1 MAAPSVLLIGFG
13 NPGCQDDGLGP
24 AFAEAIAALGCDGVT
39 VDADY
44 QLVIE
49 DAHEMAQ
56 HDVVVFADADA
67 AGTAPFALTPVP
79 ARASIGFS
87 SHSVRPEEL
96 VWMAEQ
102 LFARTVE
109 AYLLSIRG
117 RSFEQLTEGLT
128 PEARGTSRRRFGS
141 SSRCSAPAPSG
152 WRAGRT
158 APATASVQLRGVR

>member
-24 AFAEAIAALGCDGVT
+24 AFAEAVAALGCDGVT

-44 QLVIE
+44 QLVVE
-49 DAHEMAQ
+49 DAHAMAQ

-67 AGTAPFALTPVP
+67 AGAAPFALTPVTGKAAP
-79 ARASIGFS
+79 GFS

-96 VWMAEQ
+96 VWMAER
-102 LFARTVE
+102 LFDRAVE
-109 AYLLSIRG
+109 AYVLSIRG

-128 PEARGTSRRRFGS
+128 SEASENLAQALRFFE
-141 SSRCSAPAPSG
+141 P
-152 WRAGRT
+152 
-158 APATASVQLRGVR
+158 VLRGRSFRAACAADRTCGSQRSFAGV